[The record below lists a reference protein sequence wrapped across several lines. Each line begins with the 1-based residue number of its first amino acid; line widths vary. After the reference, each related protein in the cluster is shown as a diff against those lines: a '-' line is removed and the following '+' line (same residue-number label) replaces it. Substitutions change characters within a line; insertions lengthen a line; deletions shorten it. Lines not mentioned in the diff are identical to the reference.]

1 MRPLIDDGM
10 MIKMITFSIDEHTFT
25 MPYELSIYIFVSI
38 QGKMQTD
45 REFAASKNN
54 EEPTSYE

>member
-1 MRPLIDDGM
+1 
-10 MIKMITFSIDEHTFT
+10 
-25 MPYELSIYIFVSI
+25 MPYELSIYNFVSI

>member
-1 MRPLIDDGM
+1 
-10 MIKMITFSIDEHTFT
+10 MIKMITFLIDDHTFT